1 MRVTPYMRRLVYVRH
16 AGYFLVTGTMYLFVT
31 AIFVRM
37 IFMTDY
43 ATMIDSL
50 DFLSDNLL
58 SGGIFAVIIYL
69 LKDGVSNETV
79 KAVKQWRG
87 KLAAQTTKAKENA

>member
-1 MRVTPYMRRLVYVRH
+1 MHVSRFTR
-16 AGYFLVTGTMYLFVT
+16 FLVRFKYAAYFVTILTMYVFVT

-37 IFMTDY
+37 IFLSDY
-43 ATMIDSL
+43 ATMIESL

-58 SGGIFAVIIYL
+58 AGGIFAVILYF
-69 LKDGVSNETV
+69 LKDGISKETV

-87 KLAAQTTKAKENA
+87 QPAAATTSQNDA